1 LLNLIYSRDGTN
13 NINLFYISPK
23 THGEWLSRGHRQIRN
38 ILGQAGIHQANRPTS
53 LILLSGFEKDRA
65 ERIIEEFEASEVLFG
80 IGDPPTNPDFLD
92 RNEEEQ
98 DMLLTKP
105 EIDTFNFPAGS
116 VDGTRSVIQELI
128 HERLPK
134 KNNRG
139 RSTEY
144 ETVHNWCMESF
155 APPF

>member
-1 LLNLIYSRDGTN
+1 
-13 NINLFYISPK
+13 
-23 THGEWLSRGHRQIRN
+23 
-38 ILGQAGIHQANRPTS
+38 
-53 LILLSGFEKDRA
+53 LLSGFEKDRA

-134 KNNRG
+134 KHRG

-155 APPF
+155 APHFEIQMTYSVPGEYNYKSYSTGIQDIYIDKITDINS

>member
-1 LLNLIYSRDGTN
+1 MAEQRSQADSKYS
-13 NINLFYISPK
+13 
-23 THGEWLSRGHRQIRN
+23 
-38 ILGQAGIHQANRPTS
+38 GQAGIHQANRPTS

-134 KNNRG
+134 KKHRG

>member
-1 LLNLIYSRDGTN
+1 
-13 NINLFYISPK
+13 
-23 THGEWLSRGHRQIRN
+23 
-38 ILGQAGIHQANRPTS
+38 
-53 LILLSGFEKDRA
+53 LLSGFEKDRA

-128 HERLPK
+128 HERLQ
-134 KNNRG
+134 KNIVVAPQ
-139 RSTEY
+139 STKLSTIGAWKASHPILRY
-144 ETVHNWCMESF
+144 R
-155 APPF
+155 